1 MINLQ
6 KRKVSYHKLLKNE
19 EIVDQETYKN
29 NKPVSSRPG
38 ILQGQDHPEK
48 FKKQYLPNINFSF
61 KKENDGSLDINI
73 FLEKGKFVTN
83 VYRKKMLQFV
93 LRFCEIPS
101 SNKYIKKCLFCREI
115 VNHMT
120 SLANV

>member
-1 MINLQ
+1 M
-6 KRKVSYHKLLKNE
+6 LLKNE

-38 ILQGQDHPEK
+38 ILQGQDHAEK
-48 FKKQYLPNINFSF
+48 FKKQYLPNINFIF
-61 KKENDGSLDINI
+61 KKENDGSLGINI

-83 VYRKKMLQFV
+83 VYRKKILQFV

-101 SNKYIKKCLFCREI
+101 
-115 VNHMT
+115 
-120 SLANV
+120 